1 MPQGLPVGSP
11 FCLEPPARRTAT
23 AKRASIRTARY
34 SGTAC
39 LLANPPAMPIC
50 FIHSHRPRPDIEV
63 EALMTALHEAMQDAL
78 RVPDDDHDIRYVEH
92 RAAHCRIPG
101 GKSQDYLLVTVL
113 MFPGRSVEAK
123 RALYQA
129 IVRRFAEAGTR
140 PEEVNIL
147 LQPLPLEDFGLRGG
161 QAACDLALGFKID
174 V

>member
-1 MPQGLPVGSP
+1 
-11 FCLEPPARRTAT
+11 
-23 AKRASIRTARY
+23 
-34 SGTAC
+34 
-39 LLANPPAMPIC
+39 MPIC
-50 FIHSHRPRPDIEV
+50 FIHGHRPRPDAEV
-63 EALMTALHEAMQDAL
+63 ALLMSALHQAMREAL

-101 GKSQDYLLVTVL
+101 GKSQDYLLVTVH

-129 IVRRFAEAGTR
+129 IVRRFAESGT
-140 PEEVNIL
+140 PAHEVNIL

-161 QAACDLALGFKID
+161 QAASDLDLGFKID